1 MRISDWSSDVCSS
14 DLLVGTARPGMT
26 VLIEPDIAGRVTAV
40 GSTIDPATRSVVL
53 KAEIPAGPGII
64 AGRATSMSLSGPA
77 PAGAV
82 SVPSGAIAMIGDK
95 TIVFVATGGG
105 YAICDVTLGG
115 SGGGSGEGQT
125 VLLSG
130 VRQGEQV
137 VISGTSALKALA
149 LSR

>member
-1 MRISDWSSDVCSS
+1 
-14 DLLVGTARPGMT
+14 MT

-64 AGRATSMSLSGPA
+64 AGRVTSMSLSGPA

-105 YAICDVTLGG
+105 SAIRDVTLGG
-115 SGGGSGEGQT
+115 YGGGSGAGQT
-125 VLLSG
+125 VTLSG
-130 VRQGEQV
+130 DRSGGQV
-137 VISGTSALKALA
+137 VS
-149 LSR
+149 SRPRDH

>member
-64 AGRATSMSLSGPA
+64 AGRAPSMTLSGPA

-82 SVPSGAIAMIGDK
+82 SVPTGESAQDGEQQESGVGQKRMQTWRTRWVAIAAQK
-95 TIVFVATGGG
+95 
-105 YAICDVTLGG
+105 
-115 SGGGSGEGQT
+115 
-125 VLLSG
+125 
-130 VRQGEQV
+130 
-137 VISGTSALKALA
+137 K
-149 LSR
+149 

>member
-1 MRISDWSSDVCSS
+1 
-14 DLLVGTARPGMT
+14 
-26 VLIEPDIAGRVTAV
+26 
-40 GSTIDPATRSVVL
+40 
-53 KAEIPAGPGII
+53 
-64 AGRATSMSLSGPA
+64 MSLSGPA

-105 YAICDVTLGG
+105 YAIRDETLGG
-115 SGGGSGEGQT
+115 SGGGSVEGHT

-130 VRQGEQV
+130 VRPGEQV

-149 LSR
+149 RSDEHTSELQSLMRLPYAVLCMNK

>member
-1 MRISDWSSDVCSS
+1 MS
-14 DLLVGTARPGMT
+14 
-26 VLIEPDIAGRVTAV
+26 VLIEPDIAGRGTAV
-40 GSTIDPATRSVVL
+40 GSTIDPDTRSVVL
-53 KAEIPAGPGII
+53 KAEITAGPGII

-105 YAICDVTLGG
+105 YAIRDVTLGG
-115 SGGGSGEGQT
+115 SGGGSVEGQT

-130 VRQGEQV
+130 VRTGEPGAIGRASCRESV
-137 VISGTSALKALA
+137 SGRVDIGGRGIIKKKTKI
-149 LSR
+149 R

>member
-105 YAICDVTLGG
+105 YAIRDVTLGG
-115 SGGGSGEGQT
+115 SGGGSVEGQT
-125 VLLSG
+125 VLLS
-130 VRQGEQV
+130 
-137 VISGTSALKALA
+137 
-149 LSR
+149 